1 MMDIK
6 TEIGEVYSAQDKL
19 RLLTDLVTTV
29 TQCSYDQTT
38 PSRFPQCSDGR
49 TPSSSVPQCSD
60 GRTTP
65 STIPHCNV
73 RGVRDSVERLS
84 SLLSSTHW
92 LTAGLEAD
100 TVWGLLSPSLLDPR

>member
-1 MMDIK
+1 MDIK
-6 TEIGEVYSAQDKL
+6 TQIGEVYSAQDKL

-29 TQCSYDQTT
+29 TQCSDDRTT
-38 PSRFPQCSDGR
+38 PSSF
-49 TPSSSVPQCSD
+49 PQCSD

-65 STIPHCNV
+65 STFPECNV

-84 SLLSSTHW
+84 FLLSSTHW